1 MALSMMGPGGRFNYS
16 EVATA
21 GGPVEHQFSPYADN
35 GGSIVAVAGTGFAV
49 IASDTRL
56 SSGFSI
62 YTRDQP
68 KLYPLTKSTV
78 LGCSGCWCDVLSM
91 TRLIDAR
98 MKLYKHEHQKDMSA
112 AAVAQM
118 LSTILYSRR
127 FFPYYVSNVVA
138 GIDAEGEGV
147 IYSYDPVGH
156 CEKSKFH
163 AGGSSGA
170 LLQPLLDNQI
180 AHLNMAIKPEEP
192 LSLEAAKNII
202 KDVFIS
208 AAERD
213 IYTGDGILLKVIT
226 KDGVSEEKLKLRH
239 D

>member
-1 MALSMMGPGGRFNYS
+1 MAMPMMMKPGGFNYS
-16 EVATA
+16 ELAGA
-21 GGPVEHQFSPYADN
+21 GGPVQHHFSPYQDN
-35 GGSIVAVAGTGFAV
+35 GGSIVAVAGNGFAV

-56 SSGFSI
+56 STGYSI

-68 KLYPLTKSTV
+68 KLFPLTTSTV

-112 AAVAQM
+112 GAVAQM
-118 LSTILYSRR
+118 LSTILYGRR

-138 GIDAEGEGV
+138 GIDADNQGV

-156 CEKSKFH
+156 CEKGKFH

-180 AHLNMAIKPEEP
+180 AHLNMQIKPEEP
-192 LSLEAAKNII
+192 LSLAMAKGII

-213 IYTGDGILLKVIT
+213 IYTGDGILLKIVT
-226 KDGVSEEKLKLRH
+226 KDGVVEETLKLRH